1 MITRR
6 KIIGGVGAGAFE
18 PQMVL
23 AQFGAFAQAPAAKIW
38 RIGFLT
44 PTTMPSATTRLAA
57 LRSGLRE
64 LGYVEG
70 KNLIIDVRA
79 SDGIRERLP
88 AVAAELIELKPD
100 VLVTSSSDATA
111 SLKRATSS
119 IPIVMVASSAP
130 VERGLIASLA
140 RPGGNITGLS
150 LMSADIAGKWLQIA
164 RELRPGASRIGVL
177 IPSTTTDNPVVE
189 ALRSIARQIKVQL
202 IIPTINAPADMPG
215 ALDRMRRE
223 RAQALIVQV
232 SAVNLIQRALIVD
245 TAAQLKLPAVY
256 GSGDFVDLGG
266 LVSYGANFIDLFRQ
280 SATYIDKIF
289 KGAKPADLP
298 VQQPTTFECVLNL
311 KTAKALGLK
320 IPGTL
325 LLLATRVIE

>member
-6 KIIGGVGAGAFE
+6 KIVGAIGAGAFA
-18 PQMVL
+18 PPMVL
-23 AQFGAFAQAPAAKIW
+23 APLSAFAQRPPAKVR
-38 RIGFLT
+38 RIGFLIHS
-44 PTTMPSATTRLAA
+44 TMPSATNRLAA
-57 LRSGLRE
+57 LRTGLRD

-70 KNLIIDVRA
+70 KNLIIDIRA

-88 AVAAELIELKPD
+88 AVAADLIQLKPD

-140 RPGGNITGLS
+140 RPGGNITGMT

-189 ALRSIARQIKVQL
+189 ALRSIAQQIKVQL
-202 IIPTINAPADMPG
+202 IVPMTKEAADIPG
-215 ALDRMRRE
+215 ALDQIRRE
-223 RAQALIVQV
+223 RAQALIVQL
-232 SAVNLIQRALIVD
+232 SPINFDRRREIVD
-245 TAAQLKLPAVY
+245 TAAKLRLPAVY

-266 LVSYGANFIDLFRQ
+266 LVSYGTNLIDMFRQ

-320 IPGTL
+320 IPGTI
-325 LLLATRVIE
+325 LLLATKVIE